1 MAFHSQTTAFNSQ
14 VLERKAEWVK
24 WNRQPMQGAKVVLVT
39 GWQLPA
45 DWQLRLS
52 MDVLQK
58 PCREEHCYA

>member
-45 DWQLRLS
+45 DWQLRLP
-52 MDVLQK
+52 VT
-58 PCREEHCYA
+58 AAI